1 MFSNVS
7 SGSLFLRL
15 ALVTCTSMAAFVGSA
30 VAQDVTTTQLTD
42 SLYMMK
48 GRGGNVVL
56 SFGDDGAVMIDDDYP
71 NMVTAYQSAVDEVMG
86 EDFSAPQYVI
96 NTHWH
101 QDHTGGNS
109 YWAGEGAKVIAHN
122 NVRKRM
128 QEGLDNK
135 ALGVVFPPSPA
146 EALPVMTF
154 DSQFSLYVNSEAIVV
169 EHFSAGHT
177 DGDSMV
183 FFTND
188 NVVHM
193 GDHFFNG
200 RFPFVDIESGGNV
213 LSYTQNVASVLARID
228 DATQVV
234 PGHGPLASKAELEAY
249 HAMLVETVAEVRAAL
264 DAGKSLDDIVAAGLD
279 ATWAVWGTGF
289 INEAAWIRTIVG
301 SL

>member
-1 MFSNVS
+1 MFSN
-7 SGSLFLRL
+7 GSMRSLCLSL
-15 ALVTCTSMAAFVGSA
+15 SMVVGTSLAAFAGPA
-30 VAQDVTTTQLTD
+30 VAQNVTTTQLTD
-42 SLYMMK
+42 SLYMMQ

-135 ALGVVFPPSPA
+135 ALGVVFPPSPE

-213 LSYTQNVASVLARID
+213 LSYTENVASVLERID
-228 DATQVV
+228 DSTQIV
-234 PGHGPLASKAELEAY
+234 PGHGPLAGKADLEAY
-249 HAMLVETVAEVRAAL
+249 HAMLVATVAEVRAAVES
-264 DAGKSLDDIVAAGLD
+264 GKSVDEIVESGLD
-279 ATWAVWGTGF
+279 AKWAEWGTGF
-289 INEAAWIRTIVG
+289 INEASWIRTIAG

>member
-1 MFSNVS
+1 MFLV
-7 SGSLFLRL
+7 GSKRPFFLSLSML
-15 ALVTCTSMAAFVGSA
+15 AGATMTVFVGPA

-42 SLYMMK
+42 SLYMMQ

-128 QEGLDNK
+128 KEGLDNK
-135 ALGVVFPPSPA
+135 ALGVVFPPSPE

-154 DSQFSLYVNSEAIVV
+154 DSQFSLYANNEAIVV

-234 PGHGPLASKAELEAY
+234 PGHGPLAGKAELEAY
-249 HAMLVETVAEVRAAL
+249 HTMLVATVAEVRAAL
-264 DAGKSLDDIVAAGLD
+264 DSGKSVDEIIEAGLD

-289 INEAAWIRTIVG
+289 INEAVWIRTIVG

>member
-7 SGSLFLRL
+7 SGSLLLRL
-15 ALVTCTSMAAFVGSA
+15 ALVTGTSITAFVGPA
-30 VAQDVTTTQLTD
+30 VAQNVTTTQLTD
-42 SLYMMK
+42 SLYMMQ

-135 ALGVVFPPSPA
+135 ALGVVFPPSPD

-154 DSQFSLYVNSEAIVV
+154 DSQFSLYANSEAIVV

-213 LSYTQNVASVLARID
+213 LSYTQNVASVVARID

-264 DAGKSLDDIVAAGLD
+264 DAGKSVDDIVAAGLD
-279 ATWAVWGTGF
+279 AKWAEWGTGF

>member
-1 MFSNVS
+1 MFLV
-7 SGSLFLRL
+7 GSKRPFFLSL
-15 ALVTCTSMAAFVGSA
+15 SMLTGASLAAFAGSA
-30 VAQDVTTTQLTD
+30 LAQDVTTTQLTD
-42 SLYMMK
+42 SLYMMQ

-135 ALGVVFPPSPA
+135 ALGVVFPPSPE

-234 PGHGPLASKAELEAY
+234 PGHGPLASKVELEAY
-249 HAMLVETVAEVRAAL
+249 HGMLVETVAEVGAAL
-264 DAGKSLDDIVAAGLD
+264 DAGNSVDDIVASGLD
-279 ATWAVWGTGF
+279 AKWAEWGTGF

>member
-1 MFSNVS
+1 MFLV
-7 SGSLFLRL
+7 GSKRPFFLSLSML
-15 ALVTCTSMAAFVGSA
+15 AGATMTVFVGPA

-42 SLYMMK
+42 SLYMMQ

-128 QEGLDNK
+128 KEGLDNK
-135 ALGVVFPPSPA
+135 ALGVVFPPSPE

-154 DSQFSLYVNSEAIVV
+154 DSQFSLYANNEAIVV

-249 HAMLVETVAEVRAAL
+249 HTMLVATVAEVRAAL
-264 DAGKSLDDIVAAGLD
+264 DSGKSVDEIIEAGLD

>member
-7 SGSLFLRL
+7 SGSLLLRL
-15 ALVTCTSMAAFVGSA
+15 ALVTGTSMTAFVGSA
-30 VAQDVTTTQLTD
+30 VAQGVTTTQLTD
-42 SLYMMK
+42 SLYMMQ
-48 GRGGNVVL
+48 GRGGNVLL

-135 ALGVVFPPSPA
+135 ALGVVFPPSPE

-249 HAMLVETVAEVRAAL
+249 HAMLVETVAEVRAAF
-264 DAGKSLDDIVAAGLD
+264 DAGKSVDDIVAAGLD
-279 ATWAVWGTGF
+279 AKWAEWGTGF
-289 INEAAWIRTIVG
+289 INEATWIRTIVG

>member
-1 MFSNVS
+1 MKLLLVVFAVCLGSTVASAQTVS
-7 SGSLFLRL
+7 
-15 ALVTCTSMAAFVGSA
+15 
-30 VAQDVTTTQLTD
+30 TTPLTD
-42 SLYMMK
+42 SLYLMQ

-56 SFGDDGAVMIDDDYP
+56 SVGDDGAVMIDDDYP
-71 NMVTAYQSAVDEVMG
+71 NMVTAYQTAIDDVMG
-86 EDFSAPQYVI
+86 ADFSAPQYVI

-109 YWAGEGAKVIAHN
+109 YWAEEGATVIAHN

-135 ALGVVFPPSPA
+135 ALGVVFPPSPP

-154 DSQFSLYVNSEAIVV
+154 SNQFSLYANGEAIVV

-177 DGDSMV
+177 DGDSIV

-200 RFPFVDIESGGNV
+200 RFPFIYIESGGSVQGYIANV
-213 LSYTQNVASVLARID
+213 EAILSRID
-228 DATQVV
+228 SAVQIV
-234 PGHGPLASKAELEAY
+234 PGHGPLASKADLEAY
-249 HAMLVETVAEVRAAL
+249 HAMLTLTVDAVSAQLVQGMTVA
-264 DAGKSLDDIVAAGLD
+264 DIVDRGLGD
-279 ATWAVWGTGF
+279 EWQSWDGGF
-289 INEAAWIRTIVG
+289 ISEAQWIRTIASSVQ
-301 SL
+301 

>member
-1 MFSNVS
+1 MFLV
-7 SGSLFLRL
+7 GSKRPFFLSLSML
-15 ALVTCTSMAAFVGSA
+15 AGATMAAFVGPA

-42 SLYMMK
+42 SLYMMQ

-128 QEGLDNK
+128 KEGLDNK
-135 ALGVVFPPSPA
+135 ALGVVFPPSPE

-154 DSQFSLYVNSEAIVV
+154 DSQFSLYANNEAIVV

-213 LSYTQNVASVLARID
+213 LSYTDNVASVLARID

-234 PGHGPLASKAELEAY
+234 PGHGPLANKADLTAY
-249 HAMLVETVAEVRAAL
+249 HAMLVATVAEVRAAL
-264 DAGKSLDDIVAAGLD
+264 DSGKSVDEIIEAGLD
-279 ATWAVWGTGF
+279 AKWAVWGTGF
-289 INEAAWIRTIVG
+289 INEAVWIRTIVG